1 MSAVSPFVAMYFPL
15 IKSIRAFP
23 VISAKSLFNEVISFA
38 LEGDRD
44 AGFTYE
50 GTHMQE
56 VTDNKI
62 REVCNGLILLGSPL
76 YTIKS
81 GESET
86 IENMTFVTEIAAE

>member
-1 MSAVSPFVAMYFPL
+1 MIVNVKATN
-15 IKSIRAFP
+15 K
-23 VISAKSLFNEVISFA
+23 ISGEVISYA

-56 VTDNKI
+56 VADNKI
-62 REVCNGLILLGSPL
+62 REVNNSLILLGSPL

-81 GESET
+81 GET
-86 IENMTFVTEIAAE
+86 AAIEAKSFDIEITAE

>member
-1 MSAVSPFVAMYFPL
+1 MIL
-15 IKSIRAFP
+15 DIKATNK
-23 VISAKSLFNEVISFA
+23 KSGEIISFA
-38 LEGDRD
+38 LEGDKD

-62 REVCNGLILLGSPL
+62 REVCNGLILLGSPI

-81 GESET
+81 GETET
-86 IENMTFVTEIAAE
+86 IENMTFVTEVKAE

>member
-1 MSAVSPFVAMYFPL
+1 MIVDVKATNKNSG
-15 IKSIRAFP
+15 
-23 VISAKSLFNEVISFA
+23 EVISYK
-38 LEGDRD
+38 LEGDAD

-56 VTDNKI
+56 VADNKI
-62 REVCNGLILLGSPL
+62 REVNNNLILLGSPL

-86 IENMTFVTEIAAE
+86 ISNMTFDIEITAE

>member
-1 MSAVSPFVAMYFPL
+1 MLTYKYIIIKL
-15 IKSIRAFP
+15 IGDLIMIVNVKATNKNSG
-23 VISAKSLFNEVISFA
+23 EVISFA

-62 REVCNGLILLGSPL
+62 REVNNNLILMGSPL

-81 GESET
+81 GQSEK
-86 IENMTFVTEIAAE
+86 IDAMTFDIEITAE

>member
-1 MSAVSPFVAMYFPL
+1 MIVNVKATN
-15 IKSIRAFP
+15 K
-23 VISAKSLFNEVISFA
+23 ISGEVISFPLDGNA
-38 LEGDRD
+38 D

-56 VTDNKI
+56 VADNKI

-81 GESET
+81 GETET
-86 IENMTFVTEIAAE
+86 IENMTFITEITAE